1 MLEFVAT
8 MPSIPFVLAVLGAW
22 ALDRLDIGS
31 RSVRSITV
39 AEPRQAGDEECNFLL
54 YANRRTPSKWR
65 QHFCKFGK

>member
-1 MLEFVAT
+1 
-8 MPSIPFVLAVLGAW
+8 VLGAW